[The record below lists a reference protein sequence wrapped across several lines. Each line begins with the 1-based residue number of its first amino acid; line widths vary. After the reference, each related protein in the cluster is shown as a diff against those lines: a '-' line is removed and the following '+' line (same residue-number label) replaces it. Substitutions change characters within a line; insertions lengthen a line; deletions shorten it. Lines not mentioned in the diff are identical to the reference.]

1 MSNNLNWI
9 LDRFS
14 KLKVTECCG
23 RDNVINLTYLIMSAT
38 TNIKEDSHPVQL
50 VINILKTLGDSNAD
64 FAETESEEDKG

>member
-1 MSNNLNWI
+1 
-9 LDRFS
+9 
-14 KLKVTECCG
+14 
-23 RDNVINLTYLIMSAT
+23 MSAT